1 MSSRHESTRLRV
13 VLTLDAGELDRSTLE
28 QAANLAARLD
38 AELTGIFLEDARILE
53 ALALP
58 RTRVQSAHGVSGA
71 WAPAE
76 MLRALRI
83 HAERLRADLAAAAAR
98 AQAEHTFAILRG
110 EPARVLPEIWQA
122 RDLIALASRTLAREL
137 STPLSVRTTYTLQTD
152 RQPGARP
159 MFVFCEADPVLRE
172 TLARLGFLQKTG
184 DRP

>member
-1 MSSRHESTRLRV
+1 MILREESSRLRV
-13 VLTLDAGELDRSTLE
+13 VLTLDAGESDRSTLDL
-28 QAANLAARLD
+28 AANLAARLD

-58 RTRVQSAHGVSGA
+58 QTRVQSLHGASGA

-83 HAERLRADLAAAAAR
+83 HGERLRADLAAAAAR

-110 EPARVLPEIWQA
+110 EPAQVLPELWQA
-122 RDLIALASRTLAREL
+122 RDLIALASRTLVREL
-137 STPLSVRTTYTLQTD
+137 STPLSVRTTYAIQSD

-172 TLARLGFLQKTG
+172 TLARLGFLHKEME
-184 DRP
+184 RP